1 MKAKKLTLR
10 DTDALVEY
18 TEAHPEVIHIQTYD
32 MLNHLWKKNK
42 KISMVDLFIVTLTD
56 EEEIEEVVLTV
67 NEDEWE
73 EALEIGLVY
82 FEEVED
88 YEMCVKIKKLLET
101 LK

>member
-1 MKAKKLTLR
+1 MNLSKDILTSLLKK
-10 DTDALVEY
+10 
-18 TEAHPEVIHIQTYD
+18 
-32 MLNHLWKKNK
+32 
-42 KISMVDLFIVTLTD
+42 

-88 YEMCVKIKKLLET
+88 YEMCIKIKKLLET
-101 LK
+101 IK

>member
-1 MKAKKLTLR
+1 
-10 DTDALVEY
+10 
-18 TEAHPEVIHIQTYD
+18 
-32 MLNHLWKKNK
+32 
-42 KISMVDLFIVTLTD
+42 MVDLFIVTLTD

-88 YEMCVKIKKLLET
+88 YEMCSKIKKLLET